1 MEDATL
7 HVHPR
12 GVLYYASAPSLE
24 DSVGRLLH
32 EHQAATRL
40 VVHLDGLGRIDLTG
54 ALALRN
60 LLIDA
65 REAGLD
71 VRVVDVPLQAAK
83 TVERTLVEVVPVT
96 MLDEREGLTPR
107 PPTALTAA
115 CCSSGWGV
123 RPDAPSPASRWG
135 ASL

>member
-1 MEDATL
+1 MIAGIVIAVAAHLWREIRLNVHTRVEDATL
-7 HVHPR
+7 RPPA
-12 GVLYYASAPSLE
+12 GCP
-24 DSVGRLLH
+24 LLRRRRAWRTAWGGLP

-96 MLDEREGLTPR
+96 MLDERE
-107 PPTALTAA
+107 
-115 CCSSGWGV
+115 V
-123 RPDAPSPASRWG
+123 
-135 ASL
+135 

>member
-1 MEDATL
+1 VIAGILIAVAAHLWREIRLNVHTRVEDATL

-71 VRVVDVPLQAAK
+71 VQVVDVPLQAAK

-96 MLDEREGLTPR
+96 MLDEPE
-107 PPTALTAA
+107 
-115 CCSSGWGV
+115 
-123 RPDAPSPASRWG
+123 D
-135 ASL
+135 